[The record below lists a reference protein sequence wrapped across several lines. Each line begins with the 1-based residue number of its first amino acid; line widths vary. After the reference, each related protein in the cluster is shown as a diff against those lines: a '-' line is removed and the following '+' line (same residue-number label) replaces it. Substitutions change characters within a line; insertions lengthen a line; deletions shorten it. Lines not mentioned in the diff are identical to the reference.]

1 MRLVA
6 LAGGTGAAKLLRG
19 LDTLLERGAMTVVG
33 NTGDDAEVWGLHVSP
48 DLDTVCYTLGGV
60 LDEERGWGLRDE
72 SFRTLGEMVRFGEPT
87 WFNLGDRDLA
97 THLHRTRL
105 LAEGR
110 SLSEVTAKLA
120 ADLGVRH
127 AVLPMSDQ
135 PVRTRVLGP
144 DGWLGFQ
151 EYFVREKTQVE
162 VRAVEYTGAPE
173 ARPAPGL
180 VEAIG
185 AADAVLVCP
194 SNPVTSVGPIAG
206 LCALARHPHHRRRGR
221 CPRPVHRSRRRAPGR
236 GAHAHDRTCRGD
248 AAGPPDSGDARMSTL
263 VAVPVKDL
271 VNAKQRLIP
280 LLSAAERHDLASAM
294 LEDVL
299 ETLARARLGPVL
311 VVTRDREVES
321 LALKHGAELLREDVN
336 RGHTE
341 AVAHAQREAA
351 ARGVKRFL
359 TIPGDVP
366 CATPGELA
374 ALDASVVDGPAIA
387 FVPSLSGYGTNA
399 VLLAPP
405 DSMALKFG
413 EPSFQNHVVAARAA
427 GLKPV
432 VLRMPGLGLDIDEPE
447 DLTLLLGR
455 GPSTRSAAL
464 LRRLAVPI
472 RLASRL
478 ETP

>member
-19 LDTLLERGAMTVVG
+19 LDALLERGAMTVVG
-33 NTGDDAEVWGLHVSP
+33 NTGDDAEIWGLHVSP
-48 DLDTVCYTLGGV
+48 DLDTVCYTLGGL

-162 VRAVEYTGAPE
+162 VRAVQYAGAPE

-185 AADAVLVCP
+185 TADAVLVCP
-194 SNPVTSVGPIAG
+194 SNPVTSVGPILSVPG
-206 LCALARHPHHRRRGR
+206 IVEALH
-221 CPRPVHRSRRRAPGR
+221 STRAPVLAISPIVGGR
-236 GAHAHDRTCRGD
+236 AVSGP
-248 AAGPPDSGDARMSTL
+248 AG
-263 VAVPVKDL
+263 
-271 VNAKQRLIP
+271 RL
-280 LLSAAERHDLASAM
+280 M
-294 LEDVL
+294 
-299 ETLARARLGPVL
+299 
-311 VVTRDREVES
+311 
-321 LALKHGAELLREDVN
+321 
-336 RGHTE
+336 
-341 AVAHAQREAA
+341 A
-351 ARGVKRFL
+351 ARGLPVSAL
-359 TIPGDVP
+359 GIAQSYADWLDILMIHD
-366 CATPGELA
+366 EDA
-374 ALDASVVDGPAIA
+374 ALA
-387 FVPSLSGYGTNA
+387 PSIEAAGA
-399 VLLAPP
+399 RP
-405 DSMALKFG
+405 
-413 EPSFQNHVVAARAA
+413 VVAS
-427 GLKPV
+427 
-432 VLRMPGLGLDIDEPE
+432 
-447 DLTLLLGR
+447 TLMTGR
-455 GPSTRSAAL
+455 VEEM
-464 LRRLAVPI
+464 RLARRVLEA
-472 RLASRL
+472 LA
-478 ETP
+478 

>member
-48 DLDTVCYTLGGV
+48 DLDTVCYTLGGL

-194 SNPVTSVGPIAG
+194 SNPVTSVGPILAVPGIVEALHGTRAPVLAISPIVGGRAVSGPAG
-206 LCALARHPHHRRRGR
+206 RLMAARGLPVSALGIAQGYAPWLDILIIDDEDAALAPSIEAAGA
-221 CPRPVHRSRRRAPGR
+221 RPVVA
-236 GAHAHDRTCRGD
+236 
-248 AAGPPDSGDARMSTL
+248 STL
-263 VAVPVKDL
+263 MTGRVEEM
-271 VNAKQRLIP
+271 RLARRI
-280 LLSAAERHDLASAM
+280 
-294 LEDVL
+294 L
-299 ETLARARLGPVL
+299 ETLA
-311 VVTRDREVES
+311 
-321 LALKHGAELLREDVN
+321 
-336 RGHTE
+336 
-341 AVAHAQREAA
+341 
-351 ARGVKRFL
+351 
-359 TIPGDVP
+359 
-366 CATPGELA
+366 
-374 ALDASVVDGPAIA
+374 
-387 FVPSLSGYGTNA
+387 
-399 VLLAPP
+399 
-405 DSMALKFG
+405 
-413 EPSFQNHVVAARAA
+413 
-427 GLKPV
+427 
-432 VLRMPGLGLDIDEPE
+432 
-447 DLTLLLGR
+447 
-455 GPSTRSAAL
+455 
-464 LRRLAVPI
+464 
-472 RLASRL
+472 
-478 ETP
+478 